1 VRPVD
6 ALDEATIAI
15 VFADDAA
22 SLREV
27 LAAHGDRLNRPSTLW
42 IAYPKGNRTDINRDT
57 LWPMVTP
64 YGVRPNG
71 QVSVDDA
78 VRAAAPGRPGGRGSL
93 QRRGLA
99 VAASGTPAGTRSRAG

>member
-78 VRAAAPGRPGGRGSL
+78 WSALRFRADREGEEAFRGGGS
-93 QRRGLA
+93 R
-99 VAASGTPAGTRSRAG
+99 